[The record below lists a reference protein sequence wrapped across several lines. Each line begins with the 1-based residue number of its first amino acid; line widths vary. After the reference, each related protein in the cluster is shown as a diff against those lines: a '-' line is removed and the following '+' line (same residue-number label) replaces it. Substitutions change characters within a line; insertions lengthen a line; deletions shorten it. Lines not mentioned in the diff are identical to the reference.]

1 MRPAL
6 NRSAAH
12 ALLMSRVSGV
22 ALLAIVVMVAFS
34 ASSETGPLPL
44 WASSVFGI
52 LVVVIL
58 GCAVAGIC
66 FGIVGVRQPPS
77 RGGKGAAT
85 FAIVQLSC
93 LLLAIGA
100 VFAAPILL
108 ALALHR

>member
-6 NRSAAH
+6 NRPAAR
-12 ALLMSRVSGV
+12 ALLMSRVAGV
-22 ALLAIVVMVAFS
+22 ALLVIVVMVVFS
-34 ASSETGPLPL
+34 DSSGMGPLPL
-44 WASSVFGI
+44 WAASVFGI

-66 FGIVGVRQPPS
+66 FGIIGVRQPPS

-100 VFAAPILL
+100 VSVAPILL
-108 ALALHR
+108 ALALRR